1 MDKLIIMN
9 TNIYLTYIRY
19 REKAIVITLL
29 CLFLFGCSFLL
40 AGIETV
46 IEMFPYS
53 CLAVL
58 VVALLSFAA
67 INYFN
72 TKLKC

>member
-1 MDKLIIMN
+1 MKTHL
-9 TNIYLTYIRY
+9 YLTYIRY
-19 REKAIVITLL
+19 RERVIVITLL

-46 IEMFPYS
+46 VEMFPYS

-67 INYFN
+67 INYLN
-72 TKLKC
+72 RKL